1 MRRKNIFVIVSPP
14 PVQILEDVSRPIA
27 VDHHIAFVD
36 STARAYP
43 TGYYKCSSSDITIVT
58 VNQGRVWG
66 MEVPSGV
73 QRQSPDISGLCL
85 VSYPIP
91 VNQGDNRDIR
101 RGARLHDT
109 TVLATGCLVS
119 TNIQPVPVWRQTES
133 CNL

>member
-58 VNQGRVWG
+58 VNQG
-66 MEVPSGV
+66 
-73 QRQSPDISGLCL
+73 
-85 VSYPIP
+85 
-91 VNQGDNRDIR
+91 DNRDIR